1 MASLRNTRLRLM
13 APLALGAIIVGAMFV
28 PDVIAVA
35 VEEDEE
41 LGPGLTGALL
51 LLSPYLAFSVAGRRT
66 RTILWLVLLAS
77 LAGSTVLG
85 LIAAGS
91 SSTGALIFLWLLP
104 LQIVVALSAAYF
116 SRGAPGPHTIGP
128 QPPERR

>member
-1 MASLRNTRLRLM
+1 MASLRNTRLRLV
-13 APLALGAIIVGAMFV
+13 APLALGAAIIGSMFL

-41 LGPGLTGALL
+41 LAPGLTGVLL
-51 LLSPYLAFSVAGRRT
+51 LLSPYLAFSVAARRT
-66 RTILWLVLLAS
+66 RTILWLVLLAL
-77 LAGSTVLG
+77 LAGSTILG

-104 LQIVVALSAAYF
+104 AQWLVSLPAVFLTLGSVPPATHRAA
-116 SRGAPGPHTIGP
+116 R
-128 QPPERR
+128 